1 MFMPPVTNP
10 NQQRTLAPLYAT
22 TQATP
27 YAGFLDPEFLKNPTV
42 DILPGTVMY
51 RKKGEV
57 FAPLTSAVKGT
68 AKAFGLSALFVAPKM
83 RIDEVSGTG
92 SNMFSVWVG
101 GNDSLF
107 EILAPAF
114 DTTASYALKEDG
126 SKQYLT
132 ANDEGRLT
140 TTGATKENAV
150 AELIDVI
157 STNRIVVRLGV
168 S

>member
-57 FAPLTSAVKGT
+57 FAPLTGAVKGT

-83 RIDEVSGTG
+83 RIDE
-92 SNMFSVWVG
+92 
-101 GNDSLF
+101 
-107 EILAPAF
+107 
-114 DTTASYALKEDG
+114 
-126 SKQYLT
+126 
-132 ANDEGRLT
+132 
-140 TTGATKENAV
+140 
-150 AELIDVI
+150 
-157 STNRIVVRLGV
+157 
-168 S
+168 

>member
-68 AKAFGLSALFVAPKM
+68 AKAFGLS
-83 RIDEVSGTG
+83 GTG

-114 DTTASYALKEDG
+114 DTTASYTLKEDG